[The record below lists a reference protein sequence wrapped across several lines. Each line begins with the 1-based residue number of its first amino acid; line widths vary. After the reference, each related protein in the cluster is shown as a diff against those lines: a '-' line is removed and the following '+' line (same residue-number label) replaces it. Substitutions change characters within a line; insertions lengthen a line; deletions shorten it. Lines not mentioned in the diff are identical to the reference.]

1 VNGQDPQRAVNP
13 SIHKES
19 TEGPKAHRCFP
30 EGKEA
35 WYVLP
40 PKQQQLAPQRP
51 PRMIVCPHA
60 GGHVS
65 AWPAKKAPALTE
77 EYRFGGRLSLLY
89 LRRKSRKYR
98 EIDGIFLSILA

>member
-1 VNGQDPQRAVNP
+1 
-13 SIHKES
+13 
-19 TEGPKAHRCFP
+19 
-30 EGKEA
+30 
-35 WYVLP
+35 
-40 PKQQQLAPQRP
+40 
-51 PRMIVCPHA
+51 MIVCPHA